1 MYNIGIGNLIHATVT
16 STIMQ
21 ISIQRPEMYQ
31 LVTLTKKAIIISRP
45 NKMFLFGFFRKK
57 YLIVKPRLEFQ
68 IWKRK
73 WAFVIISGAVVYFV
87 LFSDKQKSAV
97 VIIKVTYRH

>member
-1 MYNIGIGNLIHATVT
+1 MYNIGIGNLIHAAVT

-45 NKMFLFGFFRKK
+45 NKMFLIGFFRTK

-73 WAFVIISGAVVYFV
+73 
-87 LFSDKQKSAV
+87 
-97 VIIKVTYRH
+97 

>member
-1 MYNIGIGNLIHATVT
+1 MYNIGIGNLNHATVT

-45 NKMFLFGFFRKK
+45 TDKMFLIGFFRKK

-73 WAFVIISGAVVYFV
+73 
-87 LFSDKQKSAV
+87 
-97 VIIKVTYRH
+97 

>member
-45 NKMFLFGFFRKK
+45 NKMFLIGFFSKEVFDSETT
-57 YLIVKPRLEFQ
+57 LGVPNLETEMSIRDNF
-68 IWKRK
+68 W
-73 WAFVIISGAVVYFV
+73 SCG
-87 LFSDKQKSAV
+87 LFCP
-97 VIIKVTYRH
+97 IFR